1 MADGPFG
8 LPMDDEAQ
16 GLQVEAIGEPG
27 QRRFRLM
34 AVVDGETYIVW
45 MEKQQLQALG
55 IALEQMLDQLPDRGP
70 ELGGS
75 SPPLTYDNQTRHQF
89 RVGRM
94 ELGYDDR
101 RNRLVIVAHD
111 LEERGAGGGIEE
123 PQAAFSCRISRA
135 QARDLSITAS
145 SVVAAGRPRCT
156 MCGSPMGPGHH
167 VCPHQ
172 NGHLPLSLSET
183 DLDGDDDENGD
194 DEE

>member
-8 LPMDDEAQ
+8 LPMDDEAE
-16 GLQVEAIGEPG
+16 GLKVEAIGEPG

-34 AVVDGETYIVW
+34 AVVDGETHIVW

-70 ELGGS
+70 DLGGS
-75 SPPLTYDNQTRHQF
+75 SPPLDYDNQSRHQF

-123 PQAAFSCRISRA
+123 PQAAFSCRISRS
-135 QARDLSITAS
+135 QARDLSATAA
-145 SVVAAGRPRCT
+145 SVVSAGRPRCT
-156 MCGSPMGPGHH
+156 MCGSPMGPGNH

-172 NGHLPLSLSET
+172 NGHLPLSLHET
-183 DLDGDDDENGD
+183 DMDDEDDDE
-194 DEE
+194 E